1 MAINAVIPG
10 KAWQDRLLLA
20 HRAASQTKDLTM
32 LIGLPAILG
41 PDLLYTLR
49 AMGHGDEIALV
60 DGNYPAQNDARRLVR
75 ADGHGIIA
83 LLEAILMVLPL
94 DRAVPHAI
102 LRAAQNNDAAQSGP
116 IHKEIDAACLR
127 FAPAYV
133 VQPLSGADLYPRIRQ
148 SHTIIATSETALF
161 ANVILRKGV
170 IGAGMQPL

>member
-1 MAINAVIPG
+1 
-10 KAWQDRLLLA
+10 
-20 HRAASQTKDLTM
+20 M

-49 AMGHGDEIALV
+49 SMGHGDEIALV

-94 DRAVPHAI
+94 DRAVPSAI
-102 LRAAQNNDAAQSGP
+102 FRASQNNDAAQRGL
-116 IHKEIDAACLR
+116 IHDQIDATCLR
-127 FAPAYV
+127 HAPTHGVRA
-133 VQPLSGADLYPRIRQ
+133 LSGDDLYPRIRGA
-148 SHTIIATSETALF
+148 HTIIATSESALF